1 MNSVDV
7 ELINEPFGGMAFF
20 GPALSHG
27 FYELKC
33 SHDGDPE
40 FN

>member
-1 MNSVDV
+1 MNSVEE
-7 ELINEPFGGMAFF
+7 ELINEPFGGVAFF
-20 GPALSHG
+20 GPVLFHG
-27 FYELKC
+27 FYELTR